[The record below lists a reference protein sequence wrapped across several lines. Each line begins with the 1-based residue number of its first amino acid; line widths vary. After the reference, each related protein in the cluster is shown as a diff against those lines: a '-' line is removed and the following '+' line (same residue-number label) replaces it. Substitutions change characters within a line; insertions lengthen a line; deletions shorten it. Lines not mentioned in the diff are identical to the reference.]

1 MKLNFQFCR
10 VAPSQPR
17 LELVLPQDDLLS
29 PTSHPPKPG
38 LGYLCPSPGQV
49 PKKKFLSPGRR
60 STALT
65 GRQAGPG
72 WWQAPFFI
80 LLVSLLCIRIRA
92 FKCVNVSA
100 AWQPRFRLFWSFF
113 GAKIRHVSEHRPYCG
128 LSFGHKKCAKKICA
142 PERTVDQKR
151 ADNPGLE
158 RAGVRLFFVV
168 KSELFFRLSILF
180 WILGCR

>member
-1 MKLNFQFCR
+1 M
-10 VAPSQPR
+10 PSQPR

-29 PTSHPPKPG
+29 PASHPPKPG

-60 STALT
+60 LTALT

-80 LLVSLLCIRIRA
+80 LLVLLLCIRIRA

-100 AWQPRFRLFWSFF
+100 AWQPRFRLFLVFF
-113 GAKIRHVSEHRPYCG
+113 WRENPARQRAPPILRSKVLGTKNV
-128 LSFGHKKCAKKICA
+128 LKK
-142 PERTVDQKR
+142 
-151 ADNPGLE
+151 
-158 RAGVRLFFVV
+158 FVPQRGQ
-168 KSELFFRLSILF
+168 STRR
-180 WILGCR
+180 GQ

>member
-1 MKLNFQFCR
+1 MKIEFLNCR

-65 GRQAGPG
+65 GRRAGPG

-80 LLVSLLCIRIRA
+80 LLVLLLCIRIRA

-100 AWQPRFRLFWSFF
+100 AWQPRFRLFWSFLARKS
-113 GAKIRHVSEHRPYCG
+113 GSSASTAQIAVYG
-128 LSFGHKKCAKKICA
+128 FGHKKCAKK
-142 PERTVDQKR
+142 TVPQR
-151 ADNPGLE
+151 GQSTRRGQIIQA
-158 RAGVRLFFVV
+158 
-168 KSELFFRLSILF
+168 
-180 WILGCR
+180 

>member
-1 MKLNFQFCR
+1 MKIEFLNCR

-72 WWQAPFFI
+72 CWQAPFFI
-80 LLVSLLCIRIRA
+80 LLVLLLCIRIRA

-100 AWQPRFRLFWSFF
+100 AWPPRFRLFWSFF
-113 GAKIRHVSEHRPYCG
+113 RRENPARQRAPPILRSKVLGTKNVLKKLCPREDSRPEEG
-128 LSFGHKKCAKKICA
+128 
-142 PERTVDQKR
+142 R
-151 ADNPGLE
+151 
-158 RAGVRLFFVV
+158 
-168 KSELFFRLSILF
+168 
-180 WILGCR
+180 